1 MILKPYFV
9 HFLIPQEYIVRPASF
24 IVVTIS
30 NLMKRLLATLHADLN
45 SVILLWTKYYYWPL

>member
-9 HFLIPQEYIVRPASF
+9 HFLVSQEYIVRPASF

-45 SVILLWTKYYYWPL
+45 SVILL